1 MANDS
6 LKALKI
12 AFQTFVESYD
22 ANCVLSKA
30 VSSETIDG
38 KDAQRAGD
46 VMYVRQNYEASTV
59 TGLDVSGE
67 TDMDVI
73 QRAVPIAF
81 RDPENV
87 IFNLNSKEARD
98 EQVMTKQGEA
108 AAKSLAAFVDQSLYA
123 TGVGKAA
130 NVITQT
136 GAFDW
141 TLGATVE
148 EQMILRGI
156 STSDAKLFM
165 NAGDWRAV
173 ADELGGRQYTTDRT
187 KGAYER
193 SQVPDIANLQTFR
206 TDNLVNVAGVGT
218 VTGTTI
224 NGAQSHTVVSKDG
237 NNVPVDNRQMT
248 LTVQGANIGN
258 IALGDSFTIAGVNAV
273 HMKTKS
279 DTNVPQT
286 FRVIAAPTGG
296 GTTLTVTPAIV
307 ASGPYQNVT
316 AVAAD
321 SAAVTFIN
329 STTKAANLAFAGDAL
344 QLKYGRLE
352 FPNDMGP
359 KVMTATTEN
368 GVPLCMS
375 YNFDDRAGKISVRYH
390 TYFADSLTDPEKAF
404 LVLANQS

>member
-1 MANDS
+1 MANDT
-6 LKALKI
+6 LQALEI
-12 AFQTFVESYD
+12 AFETFVENYE

-30 VSSETIDG
+30 VSKETIDG
-38 KDAQRAGD
+38 KVAQRSGD

-59 TGLDVSGE
+59 SGLDVSGE
-67 TDMDVI
+67 TDMDII

-87 IFNLNSKEARD
+87 IYNLDSKEARD
-98 EQVMTKQGEA
+98 EDVMRKQGEA
-108 AAKSLAAFVDQSLYA
+108 AAKSLAAFVDQSLYNTA
-123 TGVGKAA
+123 VGKAA

-156 STSDAKLFM
+156 QTMDAKLFM
-165 NAGDWRAV
+165 NAGDWRNV
-173 ADELGGRQYTTDRT
+173 ADELGSRQYTTDRT

-206 TDNLVNVAGVGT
+206 TDNLVNVAGAGA

-224 NGAQSHTVVSKDG
+224 NGAQSYTVTSKDG

-248 LTVQGANIGN
+248 LTVQGANIAN
-258 IALGDSFTIAGVNAV
+258 IAEGSAFTIVGVNAV

-296 GTTLTVTPAIV
+296 GTTLVVSPAIV

-321 SAAVTFIN
+321 GAALSFVNT
-329 STTKAANLAFAGDAL
+329 TTKPANLAFAGDAL

-368 GVPLCMS
+368 GAPLCMS
-375 YNFDDRAGKISVRYH
+375 YSFDDRAGKISVRYH
-390 TYFADSLTDPEKAF
+390 TYFADSLVDPEKAF
-404 LVLANQS
+404 LVLANQA